1 MLCFAETRRLRAA
14 KYIALET
21 RKRVRPTRAVHS
33 ALCVLAL
40 WFTILASGQA
50 IGESRTLRVGVY
62 QNEPKV
68 YWDPAH
74 GPRGFYP
81 EIIERLSQSL
91 GWRIIYVPCDWS
103 DCLNMLEAGDI
114 DVMPD
119 VAYSQER
126 ARRFQFGHEA
136 VLHSWSYIYSRS
148 ETVLSAL
155 EDLDGRRVAI
165 LQDGIQHRRLL
176 ELAEQRN
183 WTLQLVPSPS
193 PSSVLER
200 VRLGEADYGIVNR
213 FYGEL
218 HENLTNERLDRSQ
231 VLFRPAPLYFAFAN
245 AVTDGVIER
254 MDAELADLKS
264 SPHSPYHQAYQ
275 RWLVQSQR
283 PTLPDWAL
291 WCLAILAAVLGGS
304 FLANAYFK
312 KRIAQARAS
321 LAASNQRFHDFAKS
335 STDWF
340 WEMDEQLRFSFFSER
355 FEMVTGVVP
364 TQLLGK
370 TREET
375 GIPGVDPASWQNHL
389 DDLKARRAFRDF
401 VHPRVRP
408 DGTTVHLA
416 ISGVPVFDETGRF
429 LGYRGT
435 GRDITRQKQS
445 ETALAAA
452 LKEAASA
459 NRAKSEFLATMSHD
473 LRTPL
478 NAILGFS
485 DLMRQQILGPLGA
498 TKYRD
503 YAEDINASAA
513 HLLDLVNDLLDLSRI
528 ETGNLKLDRE
538 PLQLFE
544 IVSAAA
550 RTLDSIAENA
560 GVTISVQAHEPESLC
575 SADRRAIEQIT
586 LNLLSNSIRHTAKG
600 GSIQVTLEAIS
611 DGGAKL
617 IFADDGCGIE
627 PDALPKLFEPYE
639 RANPLRARPYH
650 GHGLGLPICKRLV
663 EAHGGTIA
671 LESALGVGTII
682 TIALP
687 AGDTVKAGETGG
699 YGEIDQPDEPG
710 RTEDGRRFR
719 LARSA

>member
-1 MLCFAETRRLRAA
+1 MVFAAE
-14 KYIALET
+14 
-21 RKRVRPTRAVHS
+21 
-33 ALCVLAL
+33 
-40 WFTILASGQA
+40 QA
-50 IGESRTLRVGVY
+50 IAEHRTLRVGVY
-62 QNEPKV
+62 QNEPKI

-81 EIIERLSQSL
+81 DIIEPISKSF
-91 GWRIIYVPCDWS
+91 GWRISYVPCAWS
-103 DCLNMLEAGDI
+103 DCLDMLEAGKI

-136 VLHSWSYIYSRS
+136 VLHSWSYIYSRH

-155 EDLDGRRVAI
+155 EDLDGRRVAV
-165 LQDGIQHRRLL
+165 LQDGIQHRRLV
-176 ELAEQRN
+176 ELAEQRS
-183 WTLQLVPSPS
+183 WTVKLVPSPS
-193 PSSVLER
+193 LDGVFEQVQR
-200 VRLGEADYGIVNR
+200 GEVDYAIVNR
-213 FYGEL
+213 FFGEL
-218 HENLTNERLDRSQ
+218 HENRTEGRLGRSQ
-231 VLFRPAPLYFAFAN
+231 VLFRPAPLYFAYTN
-245 AVTDGVIER
+245 TVTDDVIER
-254 MDAELADLKS
+254 IDSYLADLKS
-264 SPHSPYHQAYQ
+264 YAHSPYYKAYQ
-275 RWLVQSQR
+275 RWLEQPNR
-283 PTLPDWAL
+283 PALPDWAL
-291 WCLAILAAVLGGS
+291 WSLAVLAAVLGGS
-304 FLANAYFK
+304 FLANAYLK
-312 KRIAQARAS
+312 RRIAQARTS
-321 LAASNQRFHDFAKS
+321 LAASQQRFHDFAKS

-355 FEMVTGVVP
+355 FERVTGVP
-364 TQLLGK
+364 PANLLGK

-389 DDLKARRAFRDF
+389 GDLKARRAFRDF

-408 DGTTVHLA
+408 DGVTVYLA

-429 LGYRGT
+429 LGYRGS

-445 ETALAAA
+445 EAALAAA
-452 LKEAASA
+452 LNEAASA

-485 DLMRQQILGPLGA
+485 DLMRQQILGPLGVA
-498 TKYRD
+498 KYRD
-503 YAEDINASAA
+503 YAEDIHASAG

-544 IVSAAA
+544 IVSATA
-550 RTLDSIAENA
+550 RTLDSIAQNA
-560 GVTISVQAHEPESLC
+560 GVTISVQTREPERLC

-600 GSIQVTLEAIS
+600 GSIQVTLEATPA
-611 DGGAKL
+611 GGAKL
-617 IFADDGCGIE
+617 MFADDGCGIE

-639 RANPLRARPYH
+639 CANPLRARPYH

-663 EAHGGTIA
+663 EAHGGTIT
-671 LESALGVGTII
+671 LDSTLGVGTVI

-687 AGDTVKAGETGG
+687 ANGAGTAGHAGG
-699 YGEIDQPDEPG
+699 YGEIDLLDEPG
-710 RTEDGRRFR
+710 RSEGQRRLR
-719 LARSA
+719 LARSG

>member
-1 MLCFAETRRLRAA
+1 MLSFPETRRLRTARC
-14 KYIALET
+14 IVLGT
-21 RKRVRPTRAVHS
+21 RKRVRPTRAVDN

-40 WFTILASGQA
+40 WLTILAAGQA
-50 IGESRTLRVGVY
+50 VAEGRTLRVGVY
-62 QNEPKV
+62 QNEPKI

-81 EIIERLSQSL
+81 DIIDRLSQSL
-91 GWRIIYVPCDWS
+91 GWRVTYVPCAWS
-103 DCLNMLEAGDI
+103 NCLNMLEAGEI
-114 DVMPD
+114 DLMPD
-119 VAYSQER
+119 VAYSQQR

-136 VLHSWSYIYSRS
+136 VLHSWSYIYSRD

-155 EDLDGRRVAI
+155 EDFDGHRVAV

-193 PSSVLER
+193 LYGVLER
-200 VRLGEADYGIVNR
+200 VRRDEADYAIVNR

-218 HENLTNERLDRSQ
+218 HENRTDWRLERSQ
-231 VLFRPAPLYFAFAN
+231 VLFRPAPLYFAYAN
-245 AVTDGVIER
+245 AVTDGTIER
-254 MDAELADLKS
+254 LDAELADLKS
-264 SPHSPYHQAYQ
+264 YAHSPYYQAYQ
-275 RWLVQSQR
+275 RWLAQPQP
-283 PTLPDWAL
+283 PTLPGWAL

-340 WEMDEQLRFSFFSER
+340 WEMDEELRFSFFSER
-355 FEMVTGVVP
+355 FEMVTGVTP
-364 TQLLGK
+364 EKLLGK

-375 GIPGVDPASWQNHL
+375 GIPGVDPTSWQNHL
-389 DDLKARRAFRDF
+389 DDLKAKRAFRDF

-408 DGTTVHLA
+408 DGITVHLA

-429 LGYRGT
+429 LGYRGS

-445 ETALAAA
+445 EVALAAA
-452 LKEAASA
+452 LKETASA

-498 TKYRD
+498 AKYRD
-503 YAEDINASAA
+503 YAEDIHASAA

-544 IVSAAA
+544 TVSAAA
-550 RTLDSIAENA
+550 RTLESIAQSA
-560 GVTISVQAHEPESLC
+560 GVTISVQTREPESLC

-586 LNLLSNSIRHTAKG
+586 LNLLSNSIRHTAEG

-611 DGGAKL
+611 DGGTKL
-617 IFADDGCGIE
+617 IFADDGCGIA

-639 RANPLRARPYH
+639 QANPLRARPYH

-663 EAHGGTIA
+663 EAHGGTIT
-671 LESALGVGTII
+671 LDSTLGVGTVI
-682 TIALP
+682 TIAIP
-687 AGDTVKAGETGG
+687 ADDTVKAGETGG
-699 YGEIDQPDEPG
+699 YGEIDLPDEPG
-710 RTEDGRRFR
+710 QMEGRRRLR
-719 LARSA
+719 LAGSG

>member
-1 MLCFAETRRLRAA
+1 MIFAVFAA
-14 KYIALET
+14 Q
-21 RKRVRPTRAVHS
+21 
-33 ALCVLAL
+33 
-40 WFTILASGQA
+40 QA
-50 IGESRTLRVGVY
+50 FAESRTLRVGVY

-68 YWDPAH
+68 YWDPQY

-81 EIIERLSQSL
+81 EIIERLSQSF
-91 GWRIIYVPCDWS
+91 GWRITFVPCAWS
-103 DCLNMLEAGDI
+103 DCLNLLEAGEI
-114 DVMPD
+114 DMMPD

-136 VLHSWSYIYSRS
+136 VLHSWSYIYSRH

-155 EDLDGRRVAI
+155 EDLDGRHIAV
-165 LQDGIQHRRLL
+165 LQDGIQHWRLV
-176 ELAEQRN
+176 ELAKQRN
-183 WTLQLVPSPS
+183 WTLHLVPSPS
-193 PSSVLER
+193 LDDVLER
-200 VRLGEADYGIVNR
+200 VRHGEADYGIVNR
-213 FYGEL
+213 FYGER
-218 HENLTNERLDRSQ
+218 HENLADWQLDRSQ
-231 VLFRPAPLYFAFAN
+231 VLFRPAPLYFAYTN

-254 MDAELADLKS
+254 IDAKLADLKS
-264 SPHSPYHQAYQ
+264 YAHSPYYQAYQ
-275 RWLVQSQR
+275 RWLAQPHR
-283 PTLPDWAL
+283 PTLPDWVL
-291 WCLAILAAVLGGS
+291 WCLAILATVLGGS
-304 FLANAYFK
+304 FLANAYLK

-340 WEMDEQLRFSFFSER
+340 WEMDGNLRFSFFSER
-355 FEMVTGVVP
+355 FERITGVP
-364 TQLLGK
+364 PAKLLGK

-375 GIPGVDPASWQNHL
+375 GIPGVDPASWRQHL
-389 DDLKARRAFRDF
+389 DDLKAKRPFRDF

-408 DGTTVHLA
+408 DGITVHLA
-416 ISGVPVFDETGRF
+416 ISGVPVFDEAGHF
-429 LGYRGT
+429 LGYRGS

-445 ETALAAA
+445 EAALAAA

-498 TKYRD
+498 AKYRD

-528 ETGNLKLDRE
+528 ETGNLKLDLQ
-538 PLQLFE
+538 PLRLSDV
-544 IVSAAA
+544 VSAAA
-550 RTLDSIAENA
+550 RTLNSMAQEADVA
-560 GVTISVQAHEPESLC
+560 VTVQSLEPEPMC
-575 SADRRAIEQIT
+575 RADRRAIEQIT

-600 GSIQVTLEAIS
+600 GSIQVTLEATPA
-611 DGGAKL
+611 GGMKL
-617 IFADDGCGIE
+617 IVADDGCGIE

-639 RANPLRARPYH
+639 RANPLQARPHH

-671 LESALGVGTII
+671 LESTLGVGTVV

-687 AGDTVKAGETGG
+687 IGGTAAAGMAGGS
-699 YGEIDQPDEPG
+699 GEVGLPDEPG
-710 RTEDGRRFR
+710 LSDEQRRLR
-719 LARSA
+719 WA